1 MAPQSW
7 RFLRPSSLIM
17 LAAWTLA
24 LLWSHL
30 AGLAVRRRRCG
41 AGRAPVRPNNGP
53 LAANRRVTC
62 VVTGASSGLGWALAR
77 ALLGVGHHVV
87 LACPDPARGA
97 AALQTLQAD
106 APRGAGG
113 SAAYEALDLR
123 DPDSVRGFCQRV
135 LGEEAAGA
143 RPPLGLLVL
152 NAACMPASEAWCPAA
167 GASTDFAANCL
178 GHALLVE
185 LLLARARLEQS
196 VRVLNITSFT
206 HRCVRRSEA
215 GQLARALQGGYLA
228 GFAPP
233 HAYHVSKWAA
243 LVLQGEL
250 HRRRTGLG
258 LQDYQLVHVD
268 PGAVDSA
275 LVRHW
280 PAALRRAFP
289 ALLRPLRLAAT
300 PVCAAAWVLEASSAD
315 ADGEAG
321 AQEGGRYIF
330 APQGGRTALRPAALA
345 RCPRERGRLWLAYR
359 ALRAWGAARPPP
371 AERMRK
377 DARELSARSTG
388 TNHGQHG
395 N

>member
-7 RFLRPSSLIM
+7 RFLRPSSLIV

-24 LLWSHL
+24 LFWSHL
-30 AGLAVRRRRCG
+30 AGLAARRRWGG
-41 AGRAPVRPNNGP
+41 AGRTPLRPTSGP
-53 LAANRRVTC
+53 LAANRRATC

-77 ALLGVGHHVV
+77 ALLAAGHHVV

-97 AALQTLQAD
+97 AALQALQAD
-106 APRGAGG
+106 APQGTGG
-113 SAAYEALDLR
+113 SATFEALDLR

-135 LGEEAAGA
+135 LGVEASGA

-167 GASTDFAANCL
+167 GASADFAANCL

-185 LLLARARLEQS
+185 LLLARARLKQS
-196 VRVLNITSFT
+196 VHVLNITSFT
-206 HRCVRRSEA
+206 HRCVLQSEA
-215 GQLARALQGGYLA
+215 GQLARALRGGCLA

-250 HRRRTGLG
+250 HRRRTALG
-258 LQDYQLVHVD
+258 LQDYRLVHVD

-289 ALLRPLRLAAT
+289 ALLRPLGLAAS
-300 PVCAAAWVLEASSAD
+300 PARAAAWVLEASSA
-315 ADGEAG
+315 EAG
-321 AQEGGRYIF
+321 GEGWEPGAPEEGGRYVF
-330 APQGGRTALRPAALA
+330 APQGGRAALRPAALA
-345 RCPRERGRLWLAYR
+345 CCPRERKRLWRACR
-359 ALRAWGAARPPP
+359 ALRAWGAARAPP
-371 AERMRK
+371 APN
-377 DARELSARSTG
+377 AREPRRPG
-388 TNHGQHG
+388 TKREKHAN
-395 N
+395 